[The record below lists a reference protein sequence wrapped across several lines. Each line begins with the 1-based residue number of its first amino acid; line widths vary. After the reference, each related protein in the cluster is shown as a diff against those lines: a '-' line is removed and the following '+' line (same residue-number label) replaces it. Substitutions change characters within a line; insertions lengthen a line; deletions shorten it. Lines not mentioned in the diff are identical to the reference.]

1 MSWKENLAK
10 AITESGYSNR
20 QIHAWTGIST
30 PVLSNMSN
38 QKHDS
43 LKVEQFVKLKLL
55 FKKDHEKFV
64 YEIFGEESFADV
76 ATIEQSEK
84 LTLLGEI
91 LTKQYH
97 YEKLPK
103 KELSRATG
111 LTSQRLNYI
120 MEEEDE
126 TIKIDEITK
135 IELALDL
142 TLGTLVNKRFAKIKL
157 NTQRQYEAALKK
169 LKE

>member
-64 YEIFGEESFADV
+64 YEIFGEEYFSGV
-76 ATIEQSEK
+76 TPIEKPVE
-84 LTLLGEI
+84 LTTLGEI
-91 LTKQYH
+91 LTAQYY
-97 YEKLPK
+97 YERLPK
-103 KELSRATG
+103 KEVSKSTG

-120 MEEEDE
+120 IEEEDE
-126 TIKIDEITK
+126 TIKIDELTK
-135 IELALDL
+135 IELALAL
-142 TLGTLVNKRFAKIKL
+142 PIGTLVKKRFPRIKL
-157 NTQRQYEAALKK
+157 NTPRQYEAALKK
-169 LKE
+169 LKD